1 MLVREMVGDRAVLAP
16 VAGVVGMHRQLVDQ
30 DPAVA
35 VLEELDGEDAC
46 DAELL
51 GDPQRQ
57 LLCFSSPLR
66 AEVRGGRYDLV
77 ADAVELGGGHHRVG
91 HGLAA
96 RGPGRS
102 EEHTSELQ
110 SLMRNSY
117 AVFCLKKKNNNNQ

>member
-1 MLVREMVGDRAVLAP
+1 MAS
-16 VAGVVGMHRQLVDQ
+16 VAGVVGTHRQLVDQ

-57 LLCFSSPLR
+57 LLCFSSTLR

-77 ADAVELGGGHHRVG
+77 ADAVELGGGHNRVG
-91 HGLAA
+91 HGMAA
-96 RGPGRS
+96 RENGRAS
-102 EEHTSELQ
+102 CRDSGCQ
-110 SLMRNSY
+110 YVKIMVV
-117 AVFCLKKKNNNNQ
+117 AVSLKKKQCNPYQAIIHTT